1 MSQTTTGE
9 VTSKDGTRIVF
20 ERTGEGPPVILV
32 GGALSDRRAAAPFAA
47 ELSPDFTTYAYDRRG
62 KGDSGDTQPY
72 AVEREVEDLDALIRD
87 AGGRAFLFGV
97 SSGAALAL
105 ETAAWSGGAD
115 KLAVYEP
122 PYDLDESEP
131 RIPDDFVARLDG
143 FRAEDR
149 RGDAVE
155 YFMTAGVG
163 LSQEEV
169 AQMRGAVLAR
179 PGGGGPHPPVRGQGD
194 GVRRARP
201 LAAGRALEG
210 DRGPGAR
217 DGRGGEPGLDA
228 ERRSRRGRGAPRRH
242 LSLAPGADPPGRTG
256 GRGARPARVLP
267 RLRPRVA
274 DDLNAVA
281 RAIVD
286 DNRYMVLG
294 TADASGKPWATPCTT
309 PPTATATSTGSRR
322 STGRIR
328 ATSPLGPRSPS

>member
-47 ELSPDFTTYAYDRRG
+47 EFSPDFTAYAYDRRG

-105 ETAAWSGGAD
+105 ETAARSGGAD

-169 AQMRGAVLAR
+169 AQMRGAPFWPGLEAVAHTLPYEARVTGYDGPDRSLPVERWKAIEVPVLAM
-179 PGGGGPHPPVRGQGD
+179 
-194 GVRRARP
+194 
-201 LAAGRALEG
+201 AGEASPDWMR
-210 DRGPGAR
+210 
-217 DGRGGEPGLDA
+217 
-228 ERRSRRGRGAPRRH
+228 
-242 LSLAPGADPPGRTG
+242 
-256 GRGARPARVLP
+256 
-267 RLRPRVA
+267 
-274 DDLNAVA
+274 NVA
-281 RAIVD
+281 RAVAEALPD
-286 DNRYMVLG
+286 ATYRSLPGQTHQAEPAVVVPALREFFLG
-294 TADASGKPWATPCTT
+294 
-309 PPTATATSTGSRR
+309 
-322 STGRIR
+322 
-328 ATSPLGPRSPS
+328 